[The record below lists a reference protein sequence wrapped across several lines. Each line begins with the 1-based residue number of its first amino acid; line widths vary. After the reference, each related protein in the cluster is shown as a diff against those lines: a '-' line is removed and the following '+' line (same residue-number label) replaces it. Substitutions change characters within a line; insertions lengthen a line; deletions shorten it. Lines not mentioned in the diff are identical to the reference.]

1 MSTWQPPRDSADSA
15 AVPRTLPVD
24 GPGEPHPDTST
35 SRGRVAAVIPVFRAG
50 FLAKALQSVMRQT
63 RPPDEVIV
71 VDDGS
76 PDREAVAA
84 AVAPFAT
91 RVTLIEQP
99 NQGAAAARNR
109 GMASTTAEYIALL
122 DADDEWYPT
131 FLEEQL
137 ATLSAHPDIDLVYS
151 DGLITGH
158 TALAGQ
164 RFMQSCPS
172 TGPVTLESLLAQRC
186 TVLLSGVVMRRRA
199 ALAVGGFDLGI
210 RRGQDFDL
218 WLRMAHH
225 GSQLAYTS
233 QVLVLRRIHGENL
246 SGTSVNEQERPLR
259 VLEKALTTMQL
270 TPQQRHIAQERIRHL
285 RFTLAREH
293 GKEFLMKGDFARA
306 RQEFLNARADAF
318 SWKISAALLGL
329 RIAPNLM
336 RRLYLMRAASLVSH
350 LTPVRHLP

>member
-1 MSTWQPPRDSADSA
+1 MSTTQPPRDSADSA
-15 AVPRTLPVD
+15 AVPPTSPDRGPVELHD
-24 GPGEPHPDTST
+24 DTSP

-50 FLAKALQSVMRQT
+50 FLVEALQSVMRQT

-71 VDDGS
+71 VNDGS

-84 AVAPFAT
+84 AVASFGT
-91 RVTLIEQP
+91 MVRLLEQP

-109 GMASTTAEYIALL
+109 GIAETTAEYVALL

-131 FLEEQL
+131 FLQEQL
-137 ATLSAHPDIDLVYS
+137 ATLTAHPEIDLIYS
-151 DGLITGH
+151 DGLITGA

-172 TGPVTLESLLAQRC
+172 TGPVTLESLMAQRC

-199 ALAVGGFDLGI
+199 ALAVGGFDLAI

-233 QVLVLRRIHGENL
+233 QVLVLRRIHDENL

-259 VLEKALTTMQL
+259 VLEKALETMQL
-270 TPQQRHIAQERIRHL
+270 SPQQRHIAQERIRHL
-285 RFTLAREH
+285 RFTLGRES
-293 GKEFLMKGDFARA
+293 GKEFLLRGDFTQA
-306 RQEFLNARADAF
+306 RQEFLRARANAF

-329 RIAPNLM
+329 RIAPHLV
-336 RRLYLMRAASLVSH
+336 RRLYLIRATALVSH
-350 LTPVRHLP
+350 MTPVRHSL